1 MQSAADL
8 RISDIREYTLNNTK
22 MLSMIYISSTAI
34 VATGVGGLAFQ
45 VNSMKHDL
53 YAEMKKDKDEL
64 RAEMKKDK
72 DELRAEMKKDKDE
85 LRAEMKKDKDELRAE
100 MRKDKE
106 ELLTIL
112 KDISQQMKKFES
124 RVNDLERRRCWL
136 W

>member
-85 LRAEMKKDKDELRAE
+85 LRAEM
-100 MRKDKE
+100 RKDKE